1 MYFKYVLQIFVLS
14 SLYSRSIVVMV
25 LGSILE
31 ADQQTLLA
39 TMVDNQVTNPKKPR
53 KAPSCKKCKRPMKG
67 HSKENCGNPAVN

>member
-1 MYFKYVLQIFVLS
+1 
-14 SLYSRSIVVMV
+14 MV